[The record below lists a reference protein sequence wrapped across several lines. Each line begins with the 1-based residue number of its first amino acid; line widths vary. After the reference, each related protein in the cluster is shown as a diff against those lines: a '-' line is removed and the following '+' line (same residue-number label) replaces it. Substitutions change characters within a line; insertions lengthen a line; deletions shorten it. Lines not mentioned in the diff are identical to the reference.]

1 MEHDKKSATF
11 APRASV
17 EKTAAVAMAGA
28 SAQEGAG
35 AIQAAGSQTVLGHIR
50 HGSGPEPVLVLHEW
64 MGDHRNYDLMLPF
77 LPLDTF
83 TWVFADLRGYGFSR
97 SMTGSFSLDEA
108 TDDVLRLMHHYG
120 YQRFHVVGH
129 SMSGMI
135 AQYLAKRAGGR
146 VQSVVAI
153 SPVPASGFR
162 VDEEALKQLKSV
174 VDDGAAMEHAILAR
188 GGNRYGRGW
197 VERKLA
203 MTRQAT
209 TRPAML
215 GYLDMF
221 TQSDVSAQVRGFPVP
236 LTAVC
241 GEFDL
246 PQYRADS
253 VRSLLGPLFPNLEVE
268 VSHEAG
274 HYPMLETPPLMAGQ
288 IEKGLAR
295 GIQK

>member
-1 MEHDKKSATF
+1 MEHEKEVATF
-11 APRASV
+11 AARGSG
-17 EKTAAVAMAGA
+17 EETAAVTMAGA
-28 SAQEGAG
+28 SAQECGG
-35 AIQAAGSQTVLGHIR
+35 RIQAGTQTVLGHIR
-50 HGSGPEPVLVLHEW
+50 HGSGPEPVVILHEW

-77 LPLDTF
+77 LSMDTY
-83 TWVFADLRGYGFSR
+83 TWVFADFRGYGLSS
-97 SMTGSFSLDEA
+97 SMTGSYSLDEA

-146 VQSVVAI
+146 VQSVVTI

-162 VDEEALKQLKSV
+162 ADEEALKQLKLV
-174 VDDGAAMEHAILAR
+174 VDDDAAMKRAILAR
-188 GGNRYGRGW
+188 GGDRYGRGW

-203 MTRQAT
+203 LTRQAT

-221 TQSDVSAQVRGFPVP
+221 TQSDVSAQVRGVPVP

-246 PQYRADS
+246 PLYRADS
-253 VRSLLGPLFPNLEVE
+253 IRRLLGPLFPNLQVE

-274 HYPMLETPPLMAGQ
+274 HYPMLETPPLLAGQ

>member
-1 MEHDKKSATF
+1 MEHEKAVATF
-11 APRASV
+11 AARGPA
-17 EKTAAVAMAGA
+17 EETAAVTMAGG
-28 SAQEGAG
+28 SAQEGG
-35 AIQAAGSQTVLGHIR
+35 GRIQAAGTQTVLGHIR
-50 HGSGPEPVLVLHEW
+50 HGSGPEPVVILHEW

-77 LPLDTF
+77 LPLDTH
-83 TWVFADLRGYGFSR
+83 TWVFADLRGYGLSS
-97 SMTGSFSLDEA
+97 SMTGSYSLDEA
-108 TDDVLRLMHHYG
+108 TDDVLRLMHQYG

-146 VQSVVAI
+146 VKSVLAI

-162 VDEEALKQLKSV
+162 ADEEALKQLKLV
-174 VDDGAAMEHAILAR
+174 VDDDAAMKRAILAR

-203 MTRQAT
+203 LTRQAT

-246 PQYRADS
+246 PLYRADS
-253 VRSLLGPLFPNLEVE
+253 VRSLLGPLFPNLQVE

-295 GIQK
+295 GIQE

>member
-1 MEHDKKSATF
+1 M
-11 APRASV
+11 P
-17 EKTAAVAMAGA
+17 
-28 SAQEGAG
+28 
-35 AIQAAGSQTVLGHIR
+35 AAGSDSVLGHLR
-50 HGSGPEPVLVLHEW
+50 HGAGPEPVVVLHEW
-64 MGDHRNYDLMLPF
+64 MGDHRNYDLLLPF
-77 LPLDTF
+77 LPLDTY
-83 TWVFADLRGYGFSR
+83 TWVFADLRGYGLSK

-120 YQRFHVVGH
+120 YRRFHVVGH
-129 SMSGMI
+129 SMSGLI
-135 AQYLAKRAGGR
+135 AQYLAKRAEGQ

-162 VDEEALKQLKSV
+162 ADEQTLKQLKII
-174 VDDGAAMEHAILAR
+174 VDDDAALKNAILAR
-188 GGNRYGRGW
+188 GGDRYGRGW
-197 VERKLA
+197 LERKLA

-221 TQSDVSAQVRGFPVP
+221 TQSDVSAQVRGISVP

-241 GEFDL
+241 GAFDL
-246 PQYRADS
+246 PHYRADA
-253 VRSLLGPLFPNLEVE
+253 VRSALAPLFPNLEVE

-295 GIQK
+295 ARA